1 MFPCKL
7 PCRLPAF
14 RAVWR
19 GQPETEAALVDL
31 KGLAAPAVIV
41 HLLTMLRPAA
51 GVGSQPVLQVRVV
64 GADGDSGALLVKL
77 NYSRFLA
84 FLQSCFHVLRSF
96 PLIFAPSRERGLFRL
111 FFPALDLG
119 KTAFS
124 RSKSPGRVTVRSG
137 PLLSPDFRFL
147 RLLTGIAAP
156 VGVAAQNGP
165 GKAETTRAGAASCP
179 VPRWVFMFAGFP

>member
-19 GQPETEAALVDL
+19 CQPETEAALVDL

-41 HLLTMLRPAA
+41 RLPATLRPAA

-96 PLIFAPSRERGLFRL
+96 PLIFAPSRKRGLFCL
-111 FFPALDLG
+111 FSPALDLG
-119 KTAFS
+119 KTAFL
-124 RSKSPGRVTVRSG
+124 RSKWPGRVIVRAG